1 MTALVV
7 VALTLVLAAGAAVV
21 LTGDPL
27 RQAITLSVFGL
38 ILAVLFLVVR
48 APDVALS
55 QVAVQTVVV
64 PLMVLLAV
72 RTIRDRGRRGG
83 PDEDR
88 AQGQESA
95 PRAPDGDD
103 QPGKAR

>member
-7 VALTLVLAAGAAVV
+7 VALTLVLLAGAAVV

-27 RQAITLSVFGL
+27 RQAVTLSVCGL
-38 ILAVLFLVVR
+38 VLAVLFLVVR
-48 APDVALS
+48 APDVALG

-72 RTIRDRGRRGG
+72 RTIRDRGKRGG
-83 PDEDR
+83 TSEGE
-88 AQGQESA
+88 QG
-95 PRAPDGDD
+95 PDGDE
-103 QPGKAR
+103 QPEQGR

>member
-7 VALTLVLAAGAAVV
+7 VALGLVLVAGAAVV

-27 RQAITLSVFGL
+27 RQAVTLSGFGL
-38 ILAVLFLVVR
+38 ALAVLFLTVQ

-72 RTIRDRGRRGG
+72 RTIRDRRNREERRHEDGARG
-83 PDEDR
+83 PED
-88 AQGQESA
+88 GS
-95 PRAPDGDD
+95 
-103 QPGKAR
+103 